1 MKNWFLLSTLV
12 LALGLQACSG
22 SESGDTSC
30 DDAMGQHFIS
40 YMGGMEGVG
49 QMHLRAIPAGKMGAL
64 QANLTLFR
72 SASDRSPA
80 LIQLQGAGSCERG
93 VVRVAFGPVAGQNED
108 FVVVGGSLLGVFRS
122 EIDPVPFGRWDMDI
136 QQLEGAQKSNAQAFW
151 QVIDEPQEIQ

>member
-1 MKNWFLLSTLV
+1 MKNRVLLSVLV
-12 LALGLQACSG
+12 LVLGLQGCSG
-22 SESGDTSC
+22 SEQENTSC
-30 DDAMGQHFIS
+30 DAAMGEHLIS
-40 YMGGMEGVG
+40 YMGRMEGTG
-49 QMHLRAIPAGKMGAL
+49 KMHLRAIPAGKMGAL

-136 QQLEGAQKSNAQAFW
+136 QQLEGGEKSNTQAFW
-151 QVIDEPQEIQ
+151 QVVDEPQEIQ